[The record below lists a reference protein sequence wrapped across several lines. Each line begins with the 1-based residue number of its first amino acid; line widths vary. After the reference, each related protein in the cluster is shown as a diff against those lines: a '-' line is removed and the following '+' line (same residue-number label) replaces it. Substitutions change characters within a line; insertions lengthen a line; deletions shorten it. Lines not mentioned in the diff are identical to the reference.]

1 MTTQKSR
8 GEREEREEGTDRAK
22 VLGGGDTNIIVG
34 RRGNRPHKNY
44 VWGGGKMD
52 LVKCIWGIENGPHKK
67 LYEGRGNIPHKK
79 ILRGWGTNR
88 AKSSLGGE
96 KTDRARTV

>member
-8 GEREEREEGTDRAK
+8 GERDEREEGTDRAK

-34 RRGNRPHKNY
+34 RKGNRPHKNY

-52 LVKCIWGIENGPHKK
+52 LAKCIWGYRK
-67 LYEGRGNIPHKK
+67 RTAQK
-79 ILRGWGTNR
+79 IM
-88 AKSSLGGE
+88 
-96 KTDRARTV
+96 